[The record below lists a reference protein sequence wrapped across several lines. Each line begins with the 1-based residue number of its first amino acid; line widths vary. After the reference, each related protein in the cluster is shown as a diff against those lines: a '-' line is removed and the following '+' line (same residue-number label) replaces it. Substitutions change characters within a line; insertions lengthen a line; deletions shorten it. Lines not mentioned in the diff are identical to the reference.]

1 MALKVK
7 PTRSELIKLERQ
19 IKLAV
24 AGHSLLKRKRDGLIR
39 EFFIVLEEAKKTKSA
54 MAESFLSARQ
64 AIDLARA
71 IDGTISVKS
80 AALATI
86 QKAEIEVKTRNVMG
100 VVVPEVESEYE
111 VKMLQERGYGILGT
125 SNHIDNACES
135 YEKVVKNILVV
146 AQIENTL
153 RKLLAEIDKTKRRV
167 NALEFKVI
175 PEMKA
180 AAKFIRFRLEELER
194 EDLFRLKRIKSKK

>member
-24 AGHSLLKRKRDGLIR
+24 SGHSLLKRKRDGLIR
-39 EFFIVLEEAKKTKSA
+39 EFFAVLEEAKKTKSA
-54 MAESFLSARQ
+54 MTESFLQ
-64 AIDLARA
+64 AQQSIELARA
-71 IDGTISVKS
+71 IDGTIVVKS
-80 AALATI
+80 ASLAMK
-86 QKAEIEVKTRNVMG
+86 QKANIEVKTRNVMG
-100 VVVPEVESEYE
+100 VVVPQVESEYQ
-111 VKMLQERGYGILGT
+111 VKAFHERGYGLLGT
-125 SNHIDNACES
+125 SAYIDDAAES
-135 YEKVVKNILVV
+135 YEKVLKNIIVV

-175 PEMKA
+175 PEMKG

-194 EDLFRLKRIKSKK
+194 EDLFRLKRIKS